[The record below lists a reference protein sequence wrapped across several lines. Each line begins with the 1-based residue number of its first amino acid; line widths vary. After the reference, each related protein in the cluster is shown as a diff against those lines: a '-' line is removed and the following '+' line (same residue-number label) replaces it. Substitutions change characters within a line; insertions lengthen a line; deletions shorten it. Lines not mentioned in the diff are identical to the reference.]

1 MKPRLPSASLTAED
15 YDIFTY
21 GARWRLTHEYA
32 QLSFRLDRISE
43 TQDRRDADI
52 MLSARTVEYG
62 PVCAGAVWLR
72 FRPDDWIAVKGEP
85 LGRRRLAAPA
95 LPLTAGARA

>member
-1 MKPRLPSASLTAED
+1 MKPRLPSTSLTAED

-21 GARWRLTHEYA
+21 GARWQLTHEYA

-52 MLSARTVEYG
+52 MLKARTVAYY
-62 PVCAGAVWLR
+62 PVCAGPVWLR

-85 LGRRRLAAPA
+85 LGRQRLART
-95 LPLTAGARA
+95 LLLTAGGQA